1 MIHEYPRVADS
12 KMLMN
17 VLAQQRGQPSTTELM
32 APSECDDARHD
43 ANWQAVVQL
52 VETGRG
58 DGFHASCPFGTTT

>member
-17 VLAQQRGQPSTTELM
+17 VLAQQRGQPSTDELM
-32 APSECDDARHD
+32 GPSECDDAQHD

-52 VETGRG
+52 VETGRA
-58 DGFHASCPFGTTT
+58 DGFHASCPFGTTS